1 MSQQLAMDFSAA
13 KEAGRTASE
22 ACTARAERVV
32 GLDTEGARK
41 FVRGWLERHGP
52 TSGEDLVDAMK
63 AHGFHA
69 HTDKAFGSVFRRAL
83 ERGLIVCLR
92 SDLPRRRGHSTSGG
106 RLYAVGGG
114 A

>member
-1 MSQQLAMDFSAA
+1 MNQLNLMLEAR
-13 KEAGRTASE
+13 EAGRVA
-22 ACTARAERVV
+22 ADRCTQKAVRL
-32 GLDTEGARK
+32 GFDPDGARK
-41 FVRGWLERHGP
+41 FVRGWLDRHGP

-106 RLYAVGGG
+106 RLYAAGG
-114 A
+114 AA